1 MSQLPSLSQLRD
13 PDAFLR
19 RHLGPDAAE
28 QQAMLDSL
36 GLGSRVELI
45 EQTVPPGIRLNRALD
60 LPPALDE
67 QAALAKLRG
76 YAEQNQVWTSLI
88 GMGYHGTLTPT
99 VILRNVLE
107 NPGWY
112 TAYTP
117 YQPEIA
123 QGRLEALLN
132 FQQLTIDLTGLEL
145 ANASL
150 LDEATAAAEAMA
162 LAKRVAKSKSNVF
175 FVDEKTVT
183 RKPFPWCRPVPR
195 ALASSWSSTLW
206 ITCRSTRCS
215 ARCCSIP
222 TPMAR
227 SAICAR

>member
-13 PDAFLR
+13 PNTFLR

-45 EQTVPPGIRLNRALD
+45 EQTVPPGIRLNRELD

-67 QAALAKLRG
+67 EAAVAKLRG

-88 GMGYHGTLTPT
+88 GMGYHGTLTPA
-99 VILRNVLE
+99 VIQRNVLE

-117 YQPEIA
+117 YQPEIS

-132 FQQLTIDLTGLEL
+132 FQTIVSDLTALDV

-150 LDEATAAAEAMA
+150 LDEATAAAEAMSMCRA
-162 LAKRVAKSKSNVF
+162 HAKGAGDCF
-175 FVDEKTVT
+175 FVD
-183 RKPFPWCRPVPR
+183 
-195 ALASSWSSTLW
+195 ALCHPQT
-206 ITCRSTRCS
+206 IE
-215 ARCCSIP
+215 
-222 TPMAR
+222 
-227 SAICAR
+227 